1 MNNPCSECI
10 AIIKYTRDRVATASS
25 IDEALEIIDEIID
38 TLEQE
43 HVAGVIVRLGIR
55 TRFR

>member
-1 MNNPCSECI
+1 MNNPCADCL
-10 AIIKYTRDRVATASS
+10 ALIKYIRDRVATSKTLE
-25 IDEALEIIDEIID
+25 EALEAIDEIID

-43 HVAGVIVRLGIR
+43 HVAGVIARLGIR

>member
-10 AIIKYTRDRVATASS
+10 AIIKYIQDRVATASS
-25 IDEALEIIDEIID
+25 IDEALEIIDDIID

-43 HVAGVIVRLGIR
+43 HVAGVIARLGIYK
-55 TRFR
+55 